1 MTGWRLSETT
11 RTTWRWVTPALVVLA
26 TLLFANGCRSRTP
39 DAAELASGMKA
50 KMKLPV
56 DVDGDTRLDDVRAVS
71 RTELG
76 YFLTLTKAT
85 RATLDPNLG
94 KLLETNLRAGAC
106 QNPNYIALMKAGIT
120 VIVAYR
126 TQDEAEV
133 VRIVLAP
140 KDCRL

>member
-1 MTGWRLSETT
+1 MRCWRLS
-11 RTTWRWVTPALVVLA
+11 VVLA
-26 TLLFANGCRSRTP
+26 ALLFANGCRSRTP
-39 DAAELASGMKA
+39 DAAELAASMKA

-56 DVDGDTRLDDVRAVS
+56 DVDGETRLDDVRALS
-71 RTELG
+71 TKELG

-85 RATLDPNLG
+85 KATIDPGFG

-106 QNPNYIALMKAGIT
+106 QNPNYVTLMKAGFT
-120 VIVAYR
+120 VSVAYQ
-126 TQDEAEV
+126 TQDRSDV